1 MKWIFAPAVSI
12 LMHQRNQVK
21 MSLIGVFFCVP
32 LAIAV
37 FAPPQSWTSAAGI
50 GLIATFAFAWYYL
63 VAMYLTSDESWVTV
77 NAVSRLLAEN
87 DLRST
92 TGIDF
97 AAQRRRLGN
106 GQFGKLFSALQETH
120 ASLRELA
127 TQAGRSAAAART
139 AAEEL
144 AAGNSNLSQR
154 TEEQA
159 STLEQTAAA
168 MEELAATVKEN
179 ADSCRNAS
187 DLAATATTLARKGA
201 GVAGQ
206 AVATMDLVDKSSKRI
221 VDIIGVIEGISFQTN
236 ILALNAAVEAAREG
250 EQGRCF
256 AVVASEVRSLAQ
268 RSADAARE
276 IKGLI
281 ADSVASVEQG
291 ARMVQ
296 DTGRIIGEVTG
307 SVEQVNELIGVIAVA
322 SREQSNGVEGVS
334 KALVRLEG
342 ATQQTAAVVHQTAT
356 SSATFKDEAERLFKL
371 VSRFRVDEER
381 QAPAPARQSRA
392 LARAAQ
398 PARRAQVSA
407 PATEEWREF

>member
-1 MKWIFAPAVSI
+1 
-12 LMHQRNQVK
+12 
-21 MSLIGVFFCVP
+21 VP

-50 GLIATFAFAWYYL
+50 ALIATFALAWYYL
-63 VAMYLTSDESWVTV
+63 VAMYLTSDESWATV
-77 NAVSRLLAEN
+77 NTVSRLLAEN

-106 GQFGKLFSALQETH
+106 GQFGKLFSALHETH

-139 AAEEL
+139 AADEL
-144 AAGNSNLSQR
+144 SAGNSNLSQR

-236 ILALNAAVEAAREG
+236 ILALNAAVEAARAG
-250 EQGRCF
+250 EQGRGF

-371 VSRFRVDEER
+371 VSRFRIDEER
-381 QAPAPARQSRA
+381 QSPARQSRA

-398 PARRAQVSA
+398 PARRPQVPA
-407 PATEEWREF
+407 PAGEDWREF